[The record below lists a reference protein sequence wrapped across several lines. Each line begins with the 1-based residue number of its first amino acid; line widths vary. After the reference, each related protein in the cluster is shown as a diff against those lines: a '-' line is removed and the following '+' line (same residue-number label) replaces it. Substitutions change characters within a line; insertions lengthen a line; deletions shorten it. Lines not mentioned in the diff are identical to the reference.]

1 MSKFD
6 YSDTNWE
13 AIKRLSKW
21 YSGDIHDSLQHLGG
35 YGYLSGIS
43 LEGRLE
49 PGQVVCGPAVTV
61 LFAPSKRVDQPQDV
75 YHNAID
81 NVPPGAVLVVDA
93 SCAPGSCTGELM
105 STGAKSHGAAATVVN
120 GTVRD
125 TAQVKEL
132 GYPLFGRGRSPISV
146 SGRKE
151 PKESQVPLKIDG
163 VKVCPGDVIFA
174 DVDGVVVIPKDMVE
188 AVADEADKLG
198 KAEASCRDRILSGE
212 KLQTVWP
219 V

>member
-6 YSDTNWE
+6 YSDTNWDT
-13 AIKRLSKW
+13 IKRLSKW
-21 YSGDIHDSLQHLGG
+21 YSGDIHDSLQQLGG
-35 YGYLSGIS
+35 YGYLSS
-43 LEGRLE
+43 LSLLGHLE

-61 LFAPSKRVDQPQDV
+61 LYAPSKRENQPQDV

-81 NVPPGAVLVVDA
+81 NAPPGGILVVDA
-93 SCAPGSCTGELM
+93 SCTPGSCTGELM
-105 STGAKSHGAAATVVN
+105 SVGAKTKGAAATVVN

-125 TAQVKEL
+125 IAQVRAA
-132 GYPLFGRGRSPISV
+132 GYPLFGAGLSPISV

-151 PKESQVPLKIDG
+151 PHESQVPLEIDG
-163 VKVCPGDVIFA
+163 IKVCPGDVIFA
-174 DVDGVVVIPKDMVE
+174 DSDGVVVIPKDMVE

-198 KAEASCRDRILSGE
+198 EREASCRDRIVAGE
-212 KLQTVWP
+212 RLQAVWP